1 MREHETKFYCMPLGP
16 VVRTENGPKCAFCG
30 LSNPDQLHLSTHN
43 VELCA
48 SRPLT
53 ERSYV
58 RKNLLN
64 KHLRIHGVDDD
75 SVLADQW
82 RDTVDK
88 KYFACGFCGSCF
100 RSLREQSNHVDVEH
114 YRFSEDICD
123 WDSNKAIRGLLSQP
137 GVYDRWQTILAAHP
151 RLQESFLRWDPA
163 LAKELHLML
172 ELREMREM
180 REEMAGVLSSA
191 AIDQSGSA
199 GLKMGPS
206 QSMQIFEHQDVW
218 SPLPSEPNHV
228 AVTHGYTLPMT
239 TSTLQSQQLAWKW
252 TQLDSSNW
260 DGIYGSRQVPQIAP
274 STYES
279 PTGKTY
285 YHSGHPA
292 QPLLSSNGGESF
304 IQQQHPAHVPS
315 IGSPSNT
322 AQVWGGQIGILQ
334 RPKFSERSR
343 VLSPDTTTNPHSRQ
357 VTEAREYPTQS
368 HTRGFHSSIATESA
382 PLSLSRSRST
392 SRASPLTRAI
402 SSSSPTKRPTLAV
415 QPPGRELK
423 DNNGID
429 VKVGL
434 NDMQCTGRDQN
445 NRRRQR
451 RPR

>member
-1 MREHETKFYCMPLGP
+1 MPLGP
-16 VVRTENGPKCAFCG
+16 VVRTVNGPECAFCG
-30 LSNPDQLHLSTHN
+30 LSNPDPKHLSTHN

-58 RKNLLN
+58 RKNLLI
-64 KHLRIHGVDDD
+64 KHLRSHGVDDD

-88 KYFACGFCGSCF
+88 KYFACGFCGSCY
-100 RSLREQSNHVDVEH
+100 RLLREQSNHVDVEH

-137 GVYDRWQTILAAHP
+137 GVYERWQTILAAYP

-180 REEMAGVLSSA
+180 RAGVLSSA
-191 AIDQSGSA
+191 AIDQSGFA
-199 GLKMGPS
+199 GLKMDTS
-206 QSMQIFEHQDVW
+206 QSMQIFQHQDVW
-218 SPLPSEPNHV
+218 SPLLSKSNQV
-228 AVTHGYTLPMT
+228 AFTHGYTLPVT

-252 TQLDSSNW
+252 NQLDSSNW
-260 DGIYGSRQVPQIAP
+260 DGIYGSRQVPQIA
-274 STYES
+274 SNTYES

-285 YHSGHPA
+285 YHSGHPG
-292 QPLLSSNGGESF
+292 QPQLSSNDGESF

-315 IGSPSNT
+315 IASASNT
-322 AQVWGGQIGILQ
+322 AQVWGGQIGTLHG
-334 RPKFSERSR
+334 PKFSERSR
-343 VLSPDTTTNPHSRQ
+343 AVSPDITTNPHSRQ
-357 VTEAREYPTQS
+357 VAKAREYPTQA
-368 HTRGFHSSIATESA
+368 HTRGFHPSLATESA
-382 PLSLSRSRST
+382 PLSLSRSRPT
-392 SRASPLTRAI
+392 SRASPLIQTI
-402 SSSSPTKRPTLAV
+402 SSSSPTERPTLAV
-415 QPPGRELK
+415 QPPGREMK

-434 NDMQCTGRDQN
+434 NDMHCTRRDQN